1 MIATLR
7 DAWKI
12 PDLRRKIT
20 ITLALLFVYRLGA
33 YIPVPFIDT
42 AQLSQLVNSGG
53 IFGLFDIISGGNF
66 GNFTIFAMS
75 ITPYINASIIMN
87 LLAFAIPALENLQKE
102 GEEGRKKLAQYTRY
116 LTIFLALI
124 QALGMSLSFGDLL
137 LVKTPFTIFVV
148 VLSITAGTAFLMYL
162 GEQITENGIGN
173 GISLIIFVSIISRI
187 PSGIVGMYK
196 YVTVG
201 TLSIISLLI
210 FLIFIVVVVFA
221 VVAVQEGQRK
231 IPVQYA
237 KRVVGRKMYGGQ
249 STHIPLRVNM
259 AGVIPIIF
267 ASSLTLFPATLASFF
282 KGSDFANW
290 VSVHFAWG
298 SWMTNI
304 IYVVLIIAFTYFYT
318 AVTFNPYDVAEN
330 IKKQGGYVPGIRPGK
345 PTVEYFTRIMNRLTL
360 FGGTFLA
367 VIAVIPIFI
376 GNIMGVNLQFGGT
389 SLLIIV
395 GVALETVKQIEAE
408 MLMRHHQGF
417 LKS

>member
-1 MIATLR
+1 MISTLR

-12 PDLRRKIT
+12 PDLRRKII
-20 ITLALLFVYRLGA
+20 ITLALLFIYRLGA

-87 LLAFAIPALENLQKE
+87 LLAFAIPALERLQKE

-187 PSGIVGMYK
+187 PSGILQ
-196 YVTVG
+196 
-201 TLSIISLLI
+201 LSLI
-210 FLIFIVVVVFA
+210 
-221 VVAVQEGQRK
+221 
-231 IPVQYA
+231 
-237 KRVVGRKMYGGQ
+237 
-249 STHIPLRVNM
+249 H
-259 AGVIPIIF
+259 
-267 ASSLTLFPATLASFF
+267 
-282 KGSDFANW
+282 
-290 VSVHFAWG
+290 
-298 SWMTNI
+298 
-304 IYVVLIIAFTYFYT
+304 
-318 AVTFNPYDVAEN
+318 
-330 IKKQGGYVPGIRPGK
+330 
-345 PTVEYFTRIMNRLTL
+345 
-360 FGGTFLA
+360 
-367 VIAVIPIFI
+367 
-376 GNIMGVNLQFGGT
+376 
-389 SLLIIV
+389 
-395 GVALETVKQIEAE
+395 
-408 MLMRHHQGF
+408 
-417 LKS
+417 